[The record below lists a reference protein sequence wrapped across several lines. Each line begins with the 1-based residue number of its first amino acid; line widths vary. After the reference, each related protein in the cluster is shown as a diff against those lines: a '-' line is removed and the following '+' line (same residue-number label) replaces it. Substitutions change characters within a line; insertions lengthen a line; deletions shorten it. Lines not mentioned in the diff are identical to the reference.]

1 MVCKLFICSEFSDIP
16 GKSWKR
22 RWRKPANAECFLA
35 FKQTKQ
41 KVKGLQM
48 FAFSVVTVNDEH
60 TQPRFKRRRKG

>member
-1 MVCKLFICSEFSDIP
+1 MVCKIFICSEFSDIP

-22 RWRKPANAECFLA
+22 RRRKPANAKCFLA

-41 KVKGLQM
+41 KVKGLQK

-60 TQPRFKRRRKG
+60 TKPRFKRRPKG